1 MTFHFD
7 IPIGG
12 RYKLEAIRLDSDGKE
27 ISRRTLADWFPNLIV
42 DQGLD
47 RFGASG
53 TLFSHCRV
61 GTGNTA
67 PANTDTSLV
76 SQVWETST
84 INATSGTTTASSPYY
99 SSRVNTYRFAA
110 APSNQNLS
118 EIGVGWADVGGTLFS
133 RALILDGG
141 GSPTTITVLTGEI
154 LDATYEFRVY
164 SPTTDVSGSISI
176 SSVSYSYTLRAALA
190 STNNTPGWPATAS
203 VGQGVSISSNGLT
216 NSVYSG
222 AIGAVTGTPAG
233 TIGTGASSVSNS
245 AYSNGSYYR
254 DATLTYDLSSGNLVG
269 GFRSMLFVFT
279 LFCFQIEFSPNIPKT
294 NTSQFTLTGRLTFT
308 RAVIP

>member
-1 MTFHFD
+1 MNFSFD

-12 RYKLEAIRLDSDGKE
+12 RYKLEAVRLDSEGKE
-27 ISRRTLADWFPNLIV
+27 ISRRILADWFPNLIV
-42 DQGLD
+42 NQGLD
-47 RFGASG
+47 RFGANG
-53 TLFSHCRV
+53 TFLEYCRV

-67 PANTDTSLV
+67 PANTDTTLV
-76 SQVWETST
+76 SQVWNTAT
-84 INATSGTTTASSPYY
+84 IQATNGTTTASVPYY

-118 EIGVGWADVGGTLFS
+118 EIGIGWADVGGTLFS

-164 SPTTDVSGSISI
+164 SPSTDVVGSVSI
-176 SSVSYSYTLRAALA
+176 SSVSYNYTLRAALA
-190 STNNTPGWPATAS
+190 STNNIPGWAAPAS
-203 VGQGVSISSNGLT
+203 VGQGVSINSNGLVDA
-216 NSVYSG
+216 VYSG
-222 AIGAVTGTPAG
+222 AIGAVTATPAG
-233 TIGTGASSVSNS
+233 TVGTGASSVSNS
-245 AYSNGSYYR
+245 TYSNGTYYR

-269 GFRSMLFVFT
+269 GFRSMLFVFNLST
-279 LFCFQIEFSPNIPKT
+279 FQIEFSPNIPKT
-294 NTSQFTLTGRLTFT
+294 NTSQFTLTGRLSFT

>member
-47 RFGASG
+47 RFGADNF
-53 TLFSHCRV
+53 LFIYCRV

-67 PANTDTSLV
+67 PSNTDTNLV
-76 SQVWETST
+76 SQVWST
-84 INATSGTTTASSPYY
+84 ATIQTTNGTTTASPPYY

-118 EIGVGWADVGGTLFS
+118 EIGVGWSDVGGTLFS

-164 SPTTDVSGSISI
+164 SPTTDVTGSISI
-176 SSVSYSYTLRAALA
+176 SSVSYNYTLRAALA
-190 STNNTPGWPATAS
+190 STNNTPGWPATTS
-203 VGQGVSISSNGLT
+203 FGQGVSINGNALT
-216 NSVYSG
+216 NYVYSG

-233 TIGTGASSVSNS
+233 TVGTGASSVSNS

-254 DATLTYDLSSGNLVG
+254 DATLTYNLNSGNLVG

-294 NTSQFTLTGRLTFT
+294 NVSQFTLTGRLTFT

>member
-12 RYKLEAIRLDSDGKE
+12 RYKLEAIRLDENGKE
-27 ISRRTLADWFPNLIV
+27 VSRRLLADWFSNLIV
-42 DQGLD
+42 NQGLD
-47 RFGASG
+47 RFGANDNF
-53 TLFSHCRV
+53 LNYCRV

-67 PANTDTSLV
+67 PSNTDTNLV
-76 SQVWETST
+76 SQVWST
-84 INATSGTTTASSPYY
+84 ATIQTTNGTTTASSPYY
-99 SSRVNTYRFAA
+99 SSRVNTYRFAV

-118 EIGVGWADVGGTLFS
+118 EIGVGWLDVGGTLFS

-164 SPTTDVSGSISI
+164 SPTTDVTGSISI
-176 SSVSYSYTLRAALA
+176 SSVSYNYTLRAALA
-190 STNNTPGWPATAS
+190 STNNTPGWAATTS
-203 VGQGVSISSNGLT
+203 FGQGVSINGNALT

-233 TIGTGASSVSNS
+233 IVGTGASSVSNS

-254 DATLTYDLSSGNLVG
+254 DATLTYDLNSGNLVG

-294 NTSQFTLTGRLTFT
+294 NVSQFTLTGRLTFT